1 MASIAA
7 QVSLSAKT
15 SGNGATVDFLVAVRN
30 VTMVA
35 YTTGLVT
42 GGLVQIEASQDGT
55 VWVPIQAVEVGSR
68 PRSVDLSGGAFRYWR
83 ATVQSAIVGG
93 GTTTATFMEA
103 G

>member
-1 MASIAA
+1 MASTTA
-7 QVSLSAKT
+7 QISLDAKKL
-15 SGNGATVDFLVAVRN
+15 GDGATVDFLVAVRN

-35 YTTGLVT
+35 YTTGAIT
-42 GGLVQIEASQDGT
+42 GGLVQIEASQDG
-55 VWVPIQAVEVGSR
+55 VIWVPIRAVEVSSR

-83 ATVQSAIVGG
+83 ATIQSAIVGG